1 MRREARPF
9 VVAAAAALLAL
20 AFVGCGKPPATHYY
34 LLELT
39 PRVET
44 AAPGVV
50 ERGATVGVKSFQVDS
65 PYDQDR
71 IVYRVR
77 ERSAEVGFYAY
88 HRWATPL
95 SRMLPRAVAGGLG
108 GTEGVRLI
116 EPTVPGRTYDA
127 YLVGR
132 VLTVEEVDHAEG
144 QDVVLR
150 FELGLRSADGTELW
164 SELLTAEG
172 TIDTNEVGEI
182 VEQMNLVLGQSIEE
196 IRGSFARAITDAR
209 VGD

>member
-1 MRREARPF
+1 VRREARPVV
-9 VVAAAAALLAL
+9 VVAVMLVLAL
-20 AFVGCGKPPATHYY
+20 VGCGGPPATHYY

-39 PRVET
+39 PRVD
-44 AAPGVV
+44 ANASDPV
-50 ERGATVGVKSFQVDS
+50 EGGLTVGVRSFQVDS

-77 ERSAEVGFYAY
+77 DRSAEVGFYAY

-95 SRMLPRAVAGGLG
+95 SRMLPRAVVTGLD

-116 EPTVPGRTYDA
+116 EPAVAGRTYDA

-132 VLTVEEVDHAEG
+132 VLTAEEVDHAGG

-150 FELGLRSADGTELW
+150 FDLGLRSADGSELW
-164 SELLTAEG
+164 SELVTAEG
-172 TIDTNEVGEI
+172 TIDTREVGAV
-182 VEQMNLVLGQSIEE
+182 VEQMNRGLAQAIVEV
-196 IRGSFARAITDAR
+196 RGSFARAITDLR

>member
-1 MRREARPF
+1 MRRKARSVV
-9 VVAAAAALLAL
+9 VVAAMFALALL
-20 AFVGCGKPPATHYY
+20 GCGGPPATHYY

-39 PRVET
+39 PPSATR
-44 AAPGVV
+44 APDLS
-50 ERGATVGVKSFQVDS
+50 ERGLTVGVRSFQVDS

-95 SRMLPRAVAGGLG
+95 SRMLPRAVATGLD
-108 GTEGVRLI
+108 GTDGVRLI
-116 EPTVPGRTYDA
+116 EPAVTGRTYDA

-132 VLTVEEVDHAEG
+132 VLTAEEIDHAGG

-150 FELGLRSADGTELW
+150 FDLGLRSADGAELW
-164 SELLTAEG
+164 SELVTAEG
-172 TIDTNEVGEI
+172 TIDTQEVGVV
-182 VEQMNLVLGQSIEE
+182 VEQMNRVLSQAIEE
-196 IRGSFARAITDAR
+196 IRGSFARAITDAH

>member
-1 MRREARPF
+1 VRREARP
-9 VVAAAAALLAL
+9 VVVLAAMLVLAL
-20 AFVGCGKPPATHYY
+20 AGCGSPPATHYY

-39 PRVET
+39 PRVD
-44 AAPGVV
+44 ANAPDPA
-50 ERGATVGVKSFQVDS
+50 ERGLTVGVRPFQVDS

-77 ERSAEVGFYAY
+77 DRSAEVGFYAY

-95 SRMLPRAVAGGLG
+95 SRMLPRAVATGLEE
-108 GTEGVRLI
+108 TEGVRLI
-116 EPTVPGRTYDA
+116 EPAVAGRTYDA

-132 VLTVEEVDHAEG
+132 VLTAEEVDHAGG

-150 FELGLRSADGTELW
+150 FDLGLRTADGSELW
-164 SELLTAEG
+164 SELVSAEG
-172 TIDTNEVGEI
+172 TIDTQEVGAV
-182 VEQMNLVLGQSIEE
+182 VEQMNRVLAQAIEE
-196 IRGSFARAITDAR
+196 LRGSFAQAITDLR